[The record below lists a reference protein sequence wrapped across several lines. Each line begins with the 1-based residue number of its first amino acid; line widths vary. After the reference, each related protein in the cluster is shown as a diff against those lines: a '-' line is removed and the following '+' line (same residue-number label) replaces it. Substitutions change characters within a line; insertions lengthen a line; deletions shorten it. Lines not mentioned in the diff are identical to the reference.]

1 MSAPESNL
9 DSDTR
14 RQVIEAVA
22 ETLDHYYVF
31 PEKGQVMREGLHAS
45 LSSGAYDAL
54 TTNQALC
61 DRLTADLQAI
71 SSDKHI
77 RVRYND
83 EPRPVVPPEE
93 EVPANL
99 PEWIAEARSVNFGF
113 YKVERLPGN
122 VGYLDLRNFWVA
134 SFPGAGE
141 TAVAAMNLL
150 AYTDALIIDLRRN
163 GGGAPSMITL
173 LTSYLFEGE
182 PVHLNTFYDRA
193 DNKTRQTWTLPYV

>member
-1 MSAPESNL
+1 MQQDKEARLYERTAEQPGRGYAAPGNRGCRGNPGPPL
-9 DSDTR
+9 C
-14 RQVIEAVA
+14 
-22 ETLDHYYVF
+22 L
-31 PEKGQVMREGLHAS
+31 PREGAGDAGGLHAN
-45 LSSGAYDAL
+45 LASGAYDDL

-113 YKVERLPGN
+113 SKVER
-122 VGYLDLRNFWVA
+122 
-134 SFPGAGE
+134 
-141 TAVAAMNLL
+141 
-150 AYTDALIIDLRRN
+150 
-163 GGGAPSMITL
+163 
-173 LTSYLFEGE
+173 
-182 PVHLNTFYDRA
+182 
-193 DNKTRQTWTLPYV
+193 